1 MQFDRQQILITETS
15 IVYFII
21 TRNYIPYHAI
31 NNTRANLLN
40 SRE

>member
-1 MQFDRQQILITETS
+1 MQFDRQQTLITEAS

-31 NNTRANLLN
+31 NTRANLLN
-40 SRE
+40 SKN